1 MSATKIKYSKLLGQQ
16 STKSKVAKTIAVVAT
31 ALSVAIIIIS
41 TVVADG
47 FRREIENSAIKLLDY
62 AHIKDINQ
70 IFASSISV
78 SLDKDQQQQINDIIS
93 PQQLTANIET
103 QGVIQHRVNI
113 IPSSLVAQVGDTIPE
128 GEIVLSKAAAR
139 LLDAQIGDE
148 LQVYSLEEDEPTT
161 TTLKLSSTYSTN
173 IVDMEVLIA
182 KISEHDARL
191 MTSMDSEEVS
201 YYAINELFEIE
212 PLADYLAYEGL
223 DLETV
228 ESRAPH
234 IYGWLSMIDNNMSL
248 VLIIMII
255 VAIINVITSTL
266 IVMLDSTKTVAML
279 RALGMNRRAVSRIF
293 LLGVGR
299 YALRGMVYGV
309 IVAVGLGS
317 LQIIFGVIELDAAA
331 YFVDRVPIAFNLFKI
346 AGYLLLMGV
355 AITLSLLIPINI
367 VSRLNIASALK
378 YQ

>member
-1 MSATKIKYSKLLGQQ
+1 MSPTKIKYSKLLGQQ

-41 TVVADG
+41 TIVADG
-47 FRREIENSAIKLLDY
+47 FRREIENSAVKLLDY

-78 SLDKDQQQQINDIIS
+78 SLDGDQQQQINDFIS

-113 IPSSLVAQVGDTIPE
+113 IPSSLVAQIGDTIAE
-128 GEIVLSKAAAR
+128 GEIVISQAAAR

-148 LQVYSLEEDEPTT
+148 LDVYSLEEDDPTM
-161 TTLKLSSTYSTN
+161 TTLTVAATYTTN

-191 MTSMDSEEVS
+191 MTAMDNTEVS
-201 YYAINELFEIE
+201 YYAIKDPFEIE

-234 IYGWLSMIDNNMSL
+234 IYGWLTMIDNNMSL

-255 VAIINVITSTL
+255 VAFINVITSTL

-279 RALGMNRRAVSRIF
+279 RALGMNRGAVSRIF
-293 LLGVGR
+293 LFGVGR
-299 YALRGMVYGV
+299 YALLGMVCGV
-309 IVAVGLGS
+309 VVAVGLGCV
-317 LQIIFGVIELDAAA
+317 QGFFGIIELDAAA
-331 YFVDRVPIAFNLFKI
+331 YFVDRVPIAFNLLKI
-346 AGYLLLMGV
+346 CSYMLLMGV

-367 VSRLNIASALK
+367 VSRLNIALALK